1 VPAQTRQRKQ
11 SFLRHLVVP
20 TLALS
25 ALAYFGFHALNGEL
39 GLVGRAKIERDV
51 ERLQA
56 ELDKLVEERQYL
68 VSRVSLLRP
77 ESLDPDM
84 LDESA
89 RRNLNLVHPKDLI
102 ILRPSKQASLI
113 NE

>member
-1 VPAQTRQRKQ
+1 MPAQTRQRKQ

-39 GLVGRAKIERDV
+39 GLVGRARIEHDV
-51 ERLQA
+51 QRLEA
-56 ELDKLVEERQYL
+56 ELAKLVAEREHL

-89 RRNLNLVHPKDLI
+89 RRNLNLVHTKDLI
-102 ILRPSKQASLI
+102 ILRPSRQASAV
-113 NE
+113 N